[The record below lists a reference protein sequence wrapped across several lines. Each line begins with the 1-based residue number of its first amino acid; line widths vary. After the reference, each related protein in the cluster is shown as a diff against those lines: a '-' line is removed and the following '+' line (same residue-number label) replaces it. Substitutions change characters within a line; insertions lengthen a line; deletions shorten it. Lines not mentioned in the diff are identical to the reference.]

1 MARISK
7 VIAGALVALALSAN
21 TASAMLCGQRD
32 IVIAELKDRFQ
43 EERQGLGTTSNGDF
57 LVELYASPNGTFS
70 VVITYPTKLSCVII
84 AGAGWQGIKP
94 LKGVKNV

>member
-21 TASAMLCGQRD
+21 TASAMVCGPRD
-32 IVIAELKDRFQ
+32 MVISELKFRFQ
-43 EERQGLGTTSNGDF
+43 EERQGLGTTSNGDL
-57 LVELYASPNGTFS
+57 LVEFYTSPAGTFS

-84 AGAGWQGIKP
+84 VGKGWRGNKP
-94 LKGVKNV
+94 IKGVKNV